1 MPGKKGWKKPVAR
14 TVADYDRG
22 IQLLAAIDRIAAL
35 LAQDFSDCPR
45 VLLVTTALGDAHK
58 ELSDKRASLVKDSGD
73 QQPQQE
79 GQ

>member
-1 MPGKKGWKKPVAR
+1 MPPRGYRKPAVR
-14 TVADYDRG
+14 TAADYDRG

-58 ELSDKRASLVKDSGD
+58 ELSEKREKLTKTQGEDGAV
-73 QQPQQE
+73 
-79 GQ
+79 

>member
-1 MPGKKGWKKPVAR
+1 MPPKGWSKKKER
-14 TVADYDRG
+14 TAADYERG

-58 ELSDKRASLVKDSGD
+58 ELAGRRTAVSNGSGD
-73 QQPQQE
+73 DAPQQE
-79 GQ
+79 